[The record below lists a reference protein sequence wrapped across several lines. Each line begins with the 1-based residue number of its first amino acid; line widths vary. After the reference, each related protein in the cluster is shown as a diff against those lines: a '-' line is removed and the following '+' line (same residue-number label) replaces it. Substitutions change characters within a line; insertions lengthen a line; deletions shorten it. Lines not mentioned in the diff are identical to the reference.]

1 MTTDIRDIKHV
12 IEEMIPFDLFLGMK
26 VEEAREGYARIRL
39 PYRPEFIGDPR
50 RPALHGGIL
59 STLIDTCGGTA
70 VWASCDVKDRV
81 ATIDLRVDYLR
92 PAPPAD
98 VIAVGEVKLLGNR
111 VGNASVRIYSVLDET
126 VTLAEGRGVYNIRK
140 A

>member
-1 MTTDIRDIKHV
+1 MTAFADIKDV
-12 IEEMIPFDLFLGMK
+12 IEKKIPFDLFLGM
-26 VEEAREGYARIRL
+26 VLEEARPGHARIRL

-50 RPALHGGIL
+50 RPALHGGII

-70 VWASCDVKDRV
+70 VWASCEVNDRV

-98 VIAVGEVKLLGNR
+98 LVAVAEVKLLGNR
-111 VGNASVRIYSVLDET
+111 VGNSAVTIFSVENPDVA
-126 VTLAEGRGVYNIRK
+126 VAEGRGVYNIRK